1 MATPP
6 EVADFYITTVDQA
19 GQQSVP
25 SETVIFDPFVG
36 VNELNSQNKVA
47 VYPNPASSQANISF
61 DISESGNYQLAVY
74 DLEGRQV
81 KSLLSAELKAGH
93 FVFSW
98 NGANDA
104 GSMVKNGVYFFK
116 LTGNN
121 KSFTSKVVLMR

>member
-6 EVADFYITTVDQA
+6 EVASFYVTTVDHS

-36 VNELNSQNKVA
+36 IGEIVGQNKLN
-47 VYPNPASSQANISF
+47 VYPNPASGQANISF
-61 DISESGNYQLAVY
+61 DISESGNYQLAVF

-81 KSLLSAELKAGH
+81 KSLLSSGLTTGH
-93 FVFSW
+93 YLISW

-104 GSMVKNGVYFFK
+104 GATVKNGVYFMK
-116 LTGNN
+116 LTGEN